1 MSADAEDPRLQLVA
15 PGPRAR
21 RWLAGVMLL
30 PLLVV
35 AWAGLF
41 AHGSAGAARG
51 VILAGLGVPGLLWFL
66 LDRALRRHRLR
77 LEPEAL
83 DIATTLYHRRVAL
96 AQLDLAHARVVRLA
110 EHTEFKPLLK
120 LNGYALPGVQSGHF
134 LLRDRRRAFV
144 ATAGGERVLW
154 LPVHGQPGLLLE
166 VRDPAALL
174 ARLQARASGTARA

>member
-1 MSADAEDPRLQLVA
+1 MSTESEDPRLQLVA

-35 AWAGLF
+35 VLAGQF
-41 AHGSAGAARG
+41 APGAAGGSRG
-51 VILAGLGVPGLLWFL
+51 AFLVGLGVLGLLWCL

-83 DIATTLYHRRVAL
+83 DIATTFYHRRVAL

-110 EHTEFKPLLK
+110 EHTAFKPLLK
-120 LNGYALPGVQSGHF
+120 LNGYALPGIQSGHF

-154 LPVHGQPGLLLE
+154 LPVRGQPGLLLE
-166 VRDPAALL
+166 VGDPGALL
-174 ARLQARASGTARA
+174 ARLQALAPGATRA